1 LHKALQVR
9 VSSHQRGH
17 DNVAQGQE
25 VLVER
30 VTYWVGDCPLPGLV
44 TWLLGLEQIREDLV
58 GDLWALPVFVGVVVV
73 EGEQGNQETDEDY

>member
-1 LHKALQVR
+1 
-9 VSSHQRGH
+9 
-17 DNVAQGQE
+17 
-25 VLVER
+25 
-30 VTYWVGDCPLPGLV
+30 VGDCPLPGLV